1 MLCTLVPSTIQ
12 PNGKMTG
19 PDLKKWRKYRGLTG
33 QHMAN
38 EIGVTP
44 TTVFVVESK
53 TKPIPKPWRWY
64 IKYKESEEAL
74 TRDGERRVSN
84 FPRRAR

>member
-1 MLCTLVPSTIQ
+1 
-12 PNGKMTG
+12 
-19 PDLKKWRKYRGLTG
+19 
-33 QHMAN
+33 MAN

-53 TKPIPKPWRWY
+53 AKPIPKPWRWY

-84 FPRRAR
+84 FPQRAR